1 MIAST
6 SITIR
11 GTPKNKRPQN
21 TPERKPVAQPR
32 RLWSYQMNLN
42 VKIKRLHPT
51 VTMPAYASE
60 AAAGMDLHAAIDEPT
75 VIPAHSRVRIPC
87 GFAIAPERN
96 DIAALLFA
104 RSGLAHKK
112 GLAPS
117 NAVGVVDADYRGE
130 VMVSVS
136 NTSDEDYIMQPD
148 ERFAQMVFV
157 PVYTAALTE
166 VDDLDETERGAGGFG
181 STGV

>member
-1 MIAST
+1 MEL
-6 SITIR
+6 
-11 GTPKNKRPQN
+11 Q
-21 TPERKPVAQPR
+21 
-32 RLWSYQMNLN
+32 

-51 VTMPAYASE
+51 VTLPSYESAS
-60 AAAGMDLHAAIDEPT
+60 AAGMDLHAAIDAPT
-75 VIPAHSRVRIPC
+75 VIPAHGRVRIPC

-96 DIAALLFA
+96 DVAALIFA

-117 NAVGVVDADYRGE
+117 NCVGVVDADYRGE

-136 NTSDEDYIMQPD
+136 NHSDEDYEMQPD
-148 ERFAQMVFV
+148 ERFAQLVFM
-157 PVYTAALTE
+157 PVYTAALL
-166 VDDLDETERGAGGFG
+166 VCDDLDETRRGAGGFG

>member
-1 MIAST
+1 
-6 SITIR
+6 
-11 GTPKNKRPQN
+11 
-21 TPERKPVAQPR
+21 
-32 RLWSYQMNLN
+32 MNLN

-51 VTMPAYASE
+51 VTLPAYASE
-60 AAAGMDLHAAIDEPT
+60 SAAGMDLHAAIDAPL
-75 VIPAHSRVRIPC
+75 VIPAHSRIRVPC
-87 GFAIAPERN
+87 GFAIAPERT
-96 DIAALLFA
+96 DVAALLFA

-130 VMVSVS
+130 VMVSVA

-157 PVYTAALTE
+157 PVFAAALTE
-166 VDDLDETERGAGGFG
+166 TDDLDDTERGAGGFG

>member
-1 MIAST
+1 
-6 SITIR
+6 
-11 GTPKNKRPQN
+11 
-21 TPERKPVAQPR
+21 
-32 RLWSYQMNLN
+32 MNLN

-51 VTMPAYASE
+51 VTLPAYASE
-60 AAAGMDLHAAIDEPT
+60 CAAGMDLHAAIDAPL
-75 VIPAHSRVRIPC
+75 VIAAHSRVRVPC
-87 GFAIAPERN
+87 GFAIAPERT
-96 DIAALLFA
+96 DVAALLFA
-104 RSGLAHKK
+104 RSGLAHKQ

-157 PVYTAALTE
+157 PVFTAALTE
-166 VDDLDETERGAGGFG
+166 TDDLDDTERGAGGFG

>member
-1 MIAST
+1 
-6 SITIR
+6 
-11 GTPKNKRPQN
+11 
-21 TPERKPVAQPR
+21 
-32 RLWSYQMNLN
+32 MNLN

-51 VTMPAYASE
+51 VTLPEYAS
-60 AAAGMDLHAAIDEPT
+60 ASAAGMDLHAAIDTPT

-112 GLAPS
+112 GLVPS

-130 VMVSVS
+130 VMTALHNHGKESQVI
-136 NTSDEDYIMQPD
+136 EPG
-148 ERFAQMVFV
+148 ERIAQMVIAPYV
-157 PVYTAALTE
+157 TASFILSDE
-166 VDDLDETERGAGGFG
+166 LDSTERGEGGFG
-181 STGV
+181 STGRK

>member
-1 MIAST
+1 
-6 SITIR
+6 
-11 GTPKNKRPQN
+11 
-21 TPERKPVAQPR
+21 
-32 RLWSYQMNLN
+32 MNLN

-51 VTMPAYASE
+51 VTLPAYASE
-60 AAAGMDLHAAIDEPT
+60 SAAGMDLHAAIDAPL
-75 VIPAHSRVRIPC
+75 VIPAHSRIRVPC
-87 GFAIAPERN
+87 GFAIAPERT
-96 DIAALLFA
+96 DVAALLFA

-130 VMVSVS
+130 VMVSVA
-136 NTSDEDYIMQPD
+136 NTGDEDYIMQPD

-157 PVYTAALTE
+157 PVFAAALTE
-166 VDDLDETERGAGGFG
+166 TDDLDDTERGAGGFG

>member
-1 MIAST
+1 
-6 SITIR
+6 
-11 GTPKNKRPQN
+11 
-21 TPERKPVAQPR
+21 
-32 RLWSYQMNLN
+32 MNLN

-51 VTMPAYASE
+51 VTLPEYAS
-60 AAAGMDLHAAIDEPT
+60 ASAAGMDLHAAVDEPT

-130 VMVSVS
+130 VMVSLHNHS
-136 NTSDEDYIMQPD
+136 NIPQTVEPGERIAQLVIMPYLTAQFFEAEALSDT
-148 ERFAQMVFV
+148 V
-157 PVYTAALTE
+157 
-166 VDDLDETERGAGGFG
+166 RGTGGFG
-181 STGV
+181 STGTK

>member
-1 MIAST
+1 
-6 SITIR
+6 
-11 GTPKNKRPQN
+11 
-21 TPERKPVAQPR
+21 
-32 RLWSYQMNLN
+32 MNLN

-51 VTMPAYASE
+51 VTLPEYAS
-60 AAAGMDLHAAIDEPT
+60 ASAAGMDLHAAINEPT

-157 PVYTAALTE
+157 PVYTASMTV
-166 VDDLDETERGAGGFG
+166 VDDLDKTERGAGGFG

>member
-1 MIAST
+1 
-6 SITIR
+6 
-11 GTPKNKRPQN
+11 
-21 TPERKPVAQPR
+21 
-32 RLWSYQMNLN
+32 MNIN

-51 VTMPAYASE
+51 VTLPAYAS
-60 AAAGMDLHAAIDEPT
+60 ACAAGMDLHAAIDAPT
-75 VIPAHSRVRIPC
+75 EIPPHSRVRIPC
-87 GFAIAPERN
+87 GFAIAPERR
-96 DIAALLFA
+96 DVAALIFA

-136 NTSDEDYIMQPD
+136 NTGDETYVMQPD

-166 VDDLDETERGAGGFG
+166 TDDLDDTERGAGGFG
-181 STGV
+181 STGA

>member
-1 MIAST
+1 
-6 SITIR
+6 
-11 GTPKNKRPQN
+11 
-21 TPERKPVAQPR
+21 
-32 RLWSYQMNLN
+32 MNLN

-51 VTMPAYASE
+51 VTLPAYASD
-60 AAAGMDLHAAIDEPT
+60 AAAGMDLHAAIDAPIELP
-75 VIPAHSRVRIPC
+75 PHSRTRIPC

-96 DIAALLFA
+96 DIAAFIFA

-136 NTSDEDYIMQPD
+136 NTSDEPYTIQPD
-148 ERFAQMVFV
+148 ERFAQLVFM
-157 PVYTAALTE
+157 PVYTATLTE

-181 STGV
+181 STGK

>member
-1 MIAST
+1 
-6 SITIR
+6 
-11 GTPKNKRPQN
+11 
-21 TPERKPVAQPR
+21 
-32 RLWSYQMNLN
+32 MNLN

-51 VTMPAYASE
+51 VTLPAYAS
-60 AAAGMDLHAAIDEPT
+60 ASAAGMDLHAAIDAPT

-112 GLAPS
+112 GLVPS

-136 NTSDEDYIMQPD
+136 NTSEEDYIMQPD

-157 PVYTAALTE
+157 PYYTADFLK
-166 VDDLDETERGAGGFG
+166 VDELDSTVRGEGGFG
-181 STGV
+181 STGTK

>member
-1 MIAST
+1 
-6 SITIR
+6 
-11 GTPKNKRPQN
+11 
-21 TPERKPVAQPR
+21 
-32 RLWSYQMNLN
+32 MNLN

-51 VTMPAYASE
+51 VTLPAYAS
-60 AAAGMDLHAAIDEPT
+60 ASAAGMDLHAAIDEPT

-112 GLAPS
+112 GLVPS

-130 VMVSVS
+130 IMVALHNHTDRTQTVEGGERVAQLAIVPFLKAEFEL
-136 NTSDEDYIMQPD
+136 SDELSDT
-148 ERFAQMVFV
+148 V
-157 PVYTAALTE
+157 
-166 VDDLDETERGAGGFG
+166 RGSGGFG
-181 STGV
+181 STGTK

>member
-1 MIAST
+1 
-6 SITIR
+6 
-11 GTPKNKRPQN
+11 
-21 TPERKPVAQPR
+21 
-32 RLWSYQMNLN
+32 MNLN

-51 VTMPAYASE
+51 VTLPHYASD
-60 AAAGMDLHAAIDEPT
+60 AAAGMDLHAAIDAPT

-112 GLAPS
+112 GLGPS

-130 VMVSVS
+130 VCVILVNLS
-136 NTSDEDYIMQPD
+136 NEPFTITDG
-148 ERFAQMVFV
+148 ERIAQMVIARHQQV
-157 PVYTAALTE
+157 EWEPVE
-166 VDDLDETERGAGGFG
+166 VLGETQRGAGGFG
-181 STGV
+181 HTGV

>member
-1 MIAST
+1 
-6 SITIR
+6 
-11 GTPKNKRPQN
+11 
-21 TPERKPVAQPR
+21 
-32 RLWSYQMNLN
+32 MNLN

-51 VTMPAYASE
+51 VTLPEYASA
-60 AAAGMDLHAAIDEPT
+60 AAAGMDLHAAIDAPT

-130 VMVSVS
+130 VMVALYNQGDVPQ
-136 NTSDEDYIMQPD
+136 TVEHGDRI
-148 ERFAQMVFV
+148 AQMVFV
-157 PVYTAALTE
+157 PYYMAE
-166 VDDLDETERGAGGFG
+166 FIECDELDKTVRGEGGFG
-181 STGV
+181 STGTK

>member
-1 MIAST
+1 
-6 SITIR
+6 
-11 GTPKNKRPQN
+11 
-21 TPERKPVAQPR
+21 
-32 RLWSYQMNLN
+32 MNLN

-51 VTMPAYASE
+51 VTLPSYASDT
-60 AAAGMDLHAAIDEPT
+60 AAGMDLHAAIDAPLT
-75 VIPAHSRVRIPC
+75 IPAHSRVRVPC
-87 GFAIAPERN
+87 GFAVAPERT
-96 DIAALLFA
+96 DVAAFLFA

-117 NAVGVVDADYRGE
+117 NAVGVVDSDYRGE

-148 ERFAQMVFV
+148 ERFAQMVFM
-157 PVYTAALTE
+157 PVYFAALQE
-166 VDDLDETERGAGGFG
+166 VEDLDETERGAGGFG

>member
-1 MIAST
+1 
-6 SITIR
+6 
-11 GTPKNKRPQN
+11 
-21 TPERKPVAQPR
+21 
-32 RLWSYQMNLN
+32 MNLN

-51 VTMPAYASE
+51 VTLPAYASDC
-60 AAAGMDLHAAIDEPT
+60 AAGMDVHAAIDVPVE
-75 VIPAHSRVRIPC
+75 IPPHARVRIPC

-117 NAVGVVDADYRGE
+117 NAVGVIDADYRGE
-130 VMVSVS
+130 VMVSVLNS
-136 NTSDEDYIMQPD
+136 SDETYVMQPD

-157 PVYTAALTE
+157 PVYTASLLE
-166 VDDLDETERGAGGFG
+166 VEELDETERGAGGFG